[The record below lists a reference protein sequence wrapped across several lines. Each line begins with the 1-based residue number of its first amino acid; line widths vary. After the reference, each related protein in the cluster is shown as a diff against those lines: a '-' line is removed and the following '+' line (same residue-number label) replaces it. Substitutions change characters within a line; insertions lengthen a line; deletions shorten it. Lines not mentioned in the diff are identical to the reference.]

1 MYSLARDWDGTCMG
15 KTIALKLSKKEEQ
28 IITQFNK
35 KGMTNSDLLRSA
47 LRLYIQNIP
56 EFSSKDA
63 QMKNI
68 FVKQE
73 TVQSDFFDSV
83 TEVKSELQ
91 ILQGQLERTQKQVEC
106 EMRTLQRQLYLLTA
120 TVSSSEQSC
129 SSVKID
135 IARDIHQQVD
145 EFLNKQIQKN
155 GLEDVMQENY

>member
-1 MYSLARDWDGTCMG
+1 MYSPARDWDGTLMG

-35 KGMTNSDLLRSA
+35 MGMTNSDLLRSA
-47 LRLYIQNIP
+47 LRVYVQNTP
-56 EFSSKDA
+56 EFSSEDV

-83 TEVKSELQ
+83 VQLKSELQ
-91 ILQGQLERTQKQVEC
+91 VLQGQLERTQKQVES
-106 EMRTLQRQLYLLTA
+106 EMKTLQRQLYLLTA
-120 TVSSSEQSC
+120 TTSSTEQSC

-145 EFLNKQIQKN
+145 EFLNTQAQKN
-155 GLEDVMQENY
+155 GAEEVM

>member
-1 MYSLARDWDGTCMG
+1 MG

-35 KGMTNSDLLRSA
+35 MGMTNSDLLRSA
-47 LRLYIQNIP
+47 LRVYVQNTP
-56 EFSSKDA
+56 EFSSEDV

-83 TEVKSELQ
+83 VQLKSELQ
-91 ILQGQLERTQKQVEC
+91 VLQGQLERTQKQVES
-106 EMRTLQRQLYLLTA
+106 EMKTLQRQLYLLTA
-120 TVSSSEQSC
+120 TTSSTEQSC

-145 EFLNKQIQKN
+145 EFLNTQAQKN
-155 GLEDVMQENY
+155 GAEEVM

>member
-1 MYSLARDWDGTCMG
+1 MYSPTRDWDGTGMG

-47 LRLYIQNIP
+47 LRHYVQNIP
-56 EFSSKDA
+56 EFSSEDA

-73 TVQSDFFDSV
+73 TIQSDFFDSV
-83 TEVKSELQ
+83 KELKSEMQ
-91 ILQGQLERTQKQVEC
+91 VLQGQLERTQKQVES
-106 EMRTLQRQLYLLTA
+106 EMKTLQRQLYLLTA
-120 TVSSSEQSC
+120 TTSSSEQGC

-145 EFLNKQIQKN
+145 KFLNTQTKKN
-155 GLEDVMQENY
+155 GVEEVMQ

>member
-1 MYSLARDWDGTCMG
+1 MG

-28 IITQFNK
+28 IIIQFNK

-47 LRLYIQNIP
+47 LRHYVQNIP
-56 EFSSKDA
+56 EFSSQDA

-83 TEVKSELQ
+83 KELKSELQ
-91 ILQGQLERTQKQVEC
+91 VLQGHLERTQKQVES
-106 EMRTLQRQLYLLTA
+106 EMKTLQRQLYLLTA
-120 TVSSSEQSC
+120 ATSGSGQSC

-145 EFLNKQIQKN
+145 EFLNTQTQKN
-155 GLEDVMQENY
+155 GVEELIQ